1 GGPLLSDAIVVSG
14 EGGWPICARASIVGP
29 PHPLRPRFA
38 AAGRDPDAISV
49 AVMGATTDPGGL
61 EQLGREGVD
70 RAILTVWSE
79 DRDEV
84 LRTLDAYR
92 DVMEAAQGA
101 AGG

>member
-1 GGPLLSDAIVVSG
+1 
-14 EGGWPICARASIVGP
+14 
-29 PHPLRPRFA
+29 
-38 AAGRDPDAISV
+38 
-49 AVMGATTDPGGL
+49 MGATTDPGGL